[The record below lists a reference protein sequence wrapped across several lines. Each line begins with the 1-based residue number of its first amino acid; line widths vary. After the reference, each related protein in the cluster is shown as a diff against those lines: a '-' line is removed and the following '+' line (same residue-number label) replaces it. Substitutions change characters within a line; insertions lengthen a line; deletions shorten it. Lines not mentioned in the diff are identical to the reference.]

1 MNSRESKH
9 THHCLTDGMAMEGFT
24 RANLF
29 ELSSQTIHVTYSTT
43 NILGGPILSYRDNVR
58 SLSFRG
64 DDIRIE
70 STALGNGITVTL
82 ETIPDFRTVTFSLI
96 VPIVTVMTQSS
107 GTRVRVVG
115 ITTATPTTIAG
126 PPPGP
131 QQLYSAVYLRGT
143 AQFIV
148 S

>member
-1 MNSRESKH
+1 
-9 THHCLTDGMAMEGFT
+9 MEGFT
-24 RANLF
+24 LANLF
-29 ELSSQTIHVTYSTT
+29 ELSSRTILVTYSTT
-43 NILGGPILSYRDNVR
+43 SILGGPIFSYRDNTLN
-58 SLSFRG
+58 LSFRG
-64 DDIRIE
+64 DEIRIE
-70 STALGNGITVTL
+70 STALGEVVTVTL

-96 VPIVTVMTQSS
+96 VPIVTVMPQSS
-107 GTRVRVVG
+107 GTQIKVLG
-115 ITTATPTTIAG
+115 ITTTAPTTIAG

>member
-1 MNSRESKH
+1 MNGRDTDKH
-9 THHCLTDGMAMEGFT
+9 CCATEGMMMEGFT

-29 ELSSQTIHVTYSTT
+29 ELSSNTIQITYSTT
-43 NILGGPILSYRDNVR
+43 SILGGPMLSYRDNVR

-64 DDIRIE
+64 EDIRIE
-70 STALGNGITVTL
+70 QTALGDLVTVTL
-82 ETIPDFRTVTFSLI
+82 ETIPDLRTVTFSLV
-96 VPIVTVMTQSS
+96 VPTLTVMTQSS
-107 GTRVRVVG
+107 GTRIKVLG
-115 ITTATPTTIAG
+115 ITATAPTTIAG

-131 QQLYSAVYLRGT
+131 EQLYSAVYLRGS

>member
-1 MNSRESKH
+1 M
-9 THHCLTDGMAMEGFT
+9 MEGFT

-29 ELSSQTIHVTYSTT
+29 ELSSNTIQITYSTT
-43 NILGGPILSYRDNVR
+43 SILGGPMLSYRDNTR

-64 DDIRIE
+64 NDIRIE
-70 STALGNGITVTL
+70 PTGLGDLVTVTL
-82 ETIPDFRTVTFSLI
+82 ETIPDLRTVTFSLV
-96 VPIVTVMTQSS
+96 VPTVTVMTQSS
-107 GTRVRVVG
+107 GTRIKLLG
-115 ITTATPTTIAG
+115 ITATAPTTIAG

-131 QQLYSAVYLRGT
+131 EQLYSAVYLRGS

>member
-1 MNSRESKH
+1 
-9 THHCLTDGMAMEGFT
+9 MEGFT
-24 RANLF
+24 QANLF
-29 ELSSQTIHVTYSTT
+29 ELSSNTIHVTYSTT
-43 NILGGPILSYRDNVR
+43 SILGGPIFSYRDNTLN
-58 SLSFRG
+58 LSFSG

-70 STALGNGITVTL
+70 TTTLGEVVTVTL
-82 ETIPDFRTVTFSLI
+82 ETIPDLRTVTFSLI
-96 VPIVTVMTQSS
+96 VPLVTVMPQSS
-107 GTRVRVVG
+107 GTRVKVVG
-115 ITTATPTTIAG
+115 VTITAPTTIAG

>member
-1 MNSRESKH
+1 MKRQDYLF
-9 THHCLTDGMAMEGFT
+9 HHIRCTEGPTMEGFT

-29 ELSSQTIHVTYSTT
+29 ELSSKTIHVTYSTT
-43 NILGGPILSYRDNVR
+43 SILGGPILSYRDDLR

-64 DDIRIE
+64 DDLQIE
-70 STALGNGITVTL
+70 QTALGEIVTVTL
-82 ETIPDFRTVTFSLI
+82 EVVPDLRTVSFSLI
-96 VPIVTVMTQSS
+96 VPTVTVMPQSN
-107 GTRVRVVG
+107 GARVKVLGVT
-115 ITTATPTTIAG
+115 TTAPTTIAG

-131 QQLYSAVYLRGT
+131 ELLYSAVYLRGT